1 MTKKYPA
8 DINTKKNTIMKK
20 RNILA
25 ALLFCSFGY
34 FVNAQNIKDY
44 STLEKA
50 PGFYIG
56 VGTGLNYNCGLIG
69 LKLTG
74 RVSDK
79 ILIDASVGSGTW
91 GNKLGL
97 GLILNAKNETAWCPV
112 ISLSRATGLE
122 NAPVQIETINN
133 GVKTD
138 AIRNVT
144 LSPATMVNL
153 GVQRQWIRPK
163 GNRITL
169 ELGYSVLVSGGE
181 AKLTEPDYQF
191 TNVSKEVFEVLKPGG
206 LTIGFGYYFALN

>member
-1 MTKKYPA
+1 M
-8 DINTKKNTIMKK
+8 KNKQLFTA
-20 RNILA
+20 ILA
-25 ALLFCSFGY
+25 MLFIK
-34 FVNAQNIKDY
+34 NISSQSIQDY
-44 STLEKA
+44 SKLTKA
-50 PGFYIG
+50 PSFYIG
-56 VGTGLNYNCGLIG
+56 IGSGLNYNCGLVG

-79 ILIDASVGSGTW
+79 ILIDASAGIGTW

-97 GLILNAKNETAWCPV
+97 GLIFNAKNETAWCPV
-112 ISLSRATGLE
+112 LSISRATGVD
-122 NAPVQIETINN
+122 NVPTQIETININ
-133 GVKTD
+133 GNKTT

-144 LSPATMVNL
+144 LKPATMVNL

-191 TNVSKEVFEVLKPGG
+191 TDITKQIFDILKPGG
-206 LTIGFGYYFALN
+206 LTVGFGYYFALN

>member
-1 MTKKYPA
+1 
-8 DINTKKNTIMKK
+8 MKK

-25 ALLFCSFGY
+25 VLLFCSITY
-34 FVNAQNIKDY
+34 LVSAQNIKDY
-44 STLEKA
+44 SKLEKA
-50 PGFYIG
+50 PNFYIG
-56 VGTGLNYNCGLIG
+56 VGSGLNYNCGLVG

-74 RVSDK
+74 RISDK

-112 ISLSRATGLE
+112 ISVSRATGLE
-122 NAPVQIETINN
+122 NAPFQIETIIN
-133 GVKTD
+133 GFKTT

-144 LSPATMVNL
+144 LSAATMVNL

-181 AKLTEPDYQF
+181 AKLTDPDYQF
-191 TNVSKEVFEVLKPGG
+191 TDVSKQVFEILKPGG
-206 LTIGFGYYFALN
+206 LTVGFGYYFALN

>member
-1 MTKKYPA
+1 
-8 DINTKKNTIMKK
+8 MKK

-25 ALLFCSFGY
+25 VLLFCSITY
-34 FVNAQNIKDY
+34 LVSAQNIKDY
-44 STLEKA
+44 SKLEKA
-50 PGFYIG
+50 PNFYIG
-56 VGTGLNYNCGLIG
+56 VGSGLNYNCGLVG

-74 RVSDK
+74 RISDK

-112 ISLSRATGLE
+112 ISVSRATGLE
-122 NAPVQIETINN
+122 NAPFQIETISN
-133 GVKTD
+133 GFKTT

-144 LSPATMVNL
+144 LSAATMVNL

-181 AKLTEPDYQF
+181 AKLTDPDYQF
-191 TNVSKEVFEVLKPGG
+191 TDVSKQVFEILKPGG
-206 LTIGFGYYFALN
+206 LTVGFGYYFALN

>member
-1 MTKKYPA
+1 
-8 DINTKKNTIMKK
+8 MKK
-20 RNILA
+20 RNILV
-25 ALLFCSFGY
+25 ALLFCSITYLVG
-34 FVNAQNIKDY
+34 AQNIKDY
-44 STLEKA
+44 SSLEKA
-50 PGFYIG
+50 PSFYIG
-56 VGTGLNYNCGLIG
+56 IGSGINYNCGLVG

-112 ISLSRATGLE
+112 ISVSRATGIE
-122 NAPVQIETINN
+122 NTPVKIETINSN
-133 GVKTD
+133 GFKTD

-144 LSPATMVNL
+144 LSPATMINL

-181 AKLTEPDYQF
+181 AKLVDPDYQF
-191 TNVSKEVFEVLKPGG
+191 TDMSKELFEFLKPGG
-206 LTIGFGYYFALN
+206 LTVGFAYYFALN

>member
-1 MTKKYPA
+1 
-8 DINTKKNTIMKK
+8 MKK

-25 ALLFCSFGY
+25 VLLFCSITY
-34 FVNAQNIKDY
+34 LVSAQNIKDY
-44 STLEKA
+44 SKLEKA
-50 PGFYIG
+50 PNFYIG
-56 VGTGLNYNCGLIG
+56 VGSGLNYNCGLVG

-74 RVSDK
+74 RISDK

-112 ISLSRATGLE
+112 ISVSRATGLE
-122 NAPVQIETINN
+122 NAPFQIETISN
-133 GVKTD
+133 GFKTT

-144 LSPATMVNL
+144 LSAATMVNL

-181 AKLTEPDYQF
+181 AKLTDPDYQF
-191 TNVSKEVFEVLKPGG
+191 TDVSKQVFEILKPGG
-206 LTIGFGYYFALN
+206 LTVGFCYYFALN

>member
-1 MTKKYPA
+1 
-8 DINTKKNTIMKK
+8 MKK
-20 RNILA
+20 RNILV
-25 ALLFCSFGY
+25 ALLFCSITY
-34 FVNAQNIKDY
+34 LVSAQNITDY
-44 STLEKA
+44 SKLANA
-50 PGFYIG
+50 PSFYIG
-56 VGTGLNYNCGLIG
+56 VGSGLNYNCGLVG

-74 RVSDK
+74 RISNK

-112 ISLSRATGLE
+112 ISFSRATGLE
-122 NAPVQIETINN
+122 NAPIQIETINN

-144 LSPATMVNL
+144 LSAATMVNL

-169 ELGYSVLVSGGE
+169 ELGYSVLVGGGE
-181 AKLTEPDYQF
+181 AKLTEPDYQL
-191 TNVSKEVFEVLKPGG
+191 TDVSKQVFEILKPGG
-206 LTIGFGYYFALN
+206 LTVGFGYYFALN

>member
-1 MTKKYPA
+1 
-8 DINTKKNTIMKK
+8 MKK
-20 RNILA
+20 RNILLA
-25 ALLFCSFGY
+25 ALFCSFTY
-34 FVNAQNIKDY
+34 LVNAQNIKDY
-44 STLEKA
+44 SKLEKA
-50 PGFYIG
+50 PSFYIG
-56 VGTGLNYNCGLIG
+56 VGSGLNYNCGLVG

-112 ISLSRATGLE
+112 ISVSRATGLE
-122 NAPVQIETINN
+122 NALLKIETINN
-133 GVKTD
+133 GFKTNE
-138 AIRNVT
+138 IRNVNM
-144 LSPATMVNL
+144 SPATMINL

-181 AKLTEPDYQF
+181 AKLTDPDYQF
-191 TNVSKEVFEVLKPGG
+191 TNDSKQVFETLKPGG
-206 LTIGFGYYFALN
+206 LTVGFGYYFALN